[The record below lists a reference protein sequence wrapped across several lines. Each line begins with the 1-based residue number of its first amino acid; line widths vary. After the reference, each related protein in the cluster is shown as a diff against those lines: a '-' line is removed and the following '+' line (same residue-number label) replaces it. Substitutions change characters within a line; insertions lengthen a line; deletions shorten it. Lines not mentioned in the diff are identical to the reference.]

1 MLSKKA
7 SQHYVFMIKYIP
19 YIFIFFGFLSHSYAQ
34 KAVISGQILNSN
46 QEPIA
51 GANVILKGTVRGVQ
65 TNAKGEYILKGLS
78 AGKYNLEVSFV
89 GFLTKNIA
97 IALEESQVFV
107 YNTTLESENL
117 SLREV
122 EVVTGRGIRSNE
134 TLSEIQDFSIYA
146 SKKNEVI
153 KLDNI
158 NANLAMNNS
167 RQIFGRTPGI
177 SVWENDGSGIQL
189 GVASRG
195 LSPNRSWEFNVRMNG
210 YDITPDPMGYP
221 EAYYTPPMEVVD
233 RIEIVRG
240 ASSLQYGP
248 QFGGLMNFVLRKPDI
263 STRLTFESQNT
274 VGSNG
279 LFSTFNYIGG
289 TEGRLSYTAYY
300 QKRVGDGWRDNGSY
314 KTDHA
319 HVEFSYAVNEKL
331 KLRTEI
337 TYMTTKS
344 QQPGGLSDE
353 QFSEDPRQSIRSR
366 NWFNTPWFI
375 PSITAEYVFNEKTKL
390 SWKAFGTFA
399 ERNSVGYVK
408 SITSDD
414 DFGNR
419 QVDRDY
425 YNTYGSEIRVLTDYI
440 FLGSNHTLAAG
451 LRYFNGQIDRKQL
464 GDGDDESTMNFELP
478 NGVYP
483 RDLDFKNINHAAFA
497 ENIFR
502 IDEKLL
508 FTAGLRIENIKSKM
522 AGRFSLANG
531 QSNDLSPANR
541 TRNFLLFGAGAEYHV
556 TPRSE
561 LYSNISQAYRPVLIS
576 DLTPPGTTDVIDPN
590 LQDARGY
597 NIDIG
602 YRGKLGN
609 YLNFDID
616 YFYLSYNNRIGT
628 ITQTNNGQNYQYRT
642 NLGRSVSKGFEAYI
656 EFDPI
661 AAISADSKVGY
672 LSLFASLAFVD
683 ATYRDF
689 KTTSVRNGQITTGN
703 LAGNLVENAPANI
716 HRFGATFAKKVFSI
730 TWQLSA
736 IGQTYADAAN
746 TKVPNAAATTGL
758 IPSYQVQDVS
768 GSFKFLKNYNI
779 KAGVNNLTD
788 ERYFTRRS
796 GGYPGPGILPADGRI
811 FYLSGGIK
819 F

>member
-1 MLSKKA
+1 MKIYIIYLSIWIGFAGQAFGQK
-7 SQHYVFMIKYIP
+7 SIIK
-19 YIFIFFGFLSHSYAQ
+19 
-34 KAVISGQILNSN
+34 GQISRGEN
-46 QEPIA
+46 EPII

-65 TNAKGEYILKGLS
+65 TNSKGEYILKGLS
-78 AGKYNLEVSFV
+78 SGSYIVEVSFL
-89 GFLTKNIA
+89 GFRNKKMTVELFENQTSTVNFL
-97 IALEESQVFV
+97 LEEGQ
-107 YNTTLESENL
+107 TLG
-117 SLREV
+117 EV
-122 EVVTGRGIRSNE
+122 TILTSRGIRGNE
-134 TLSEIQDFSIYA
+134 TLSETRDYSIFA
-146 SKKNEVI
+146 GKKNEVI

-300 QKRVGDGWRDNGSY
+300 QKRVGNGWRDNGY
-314 KTDHA
+314 YNTDHA
-319 HVEFSYAVNEKL
+319 HIEWSYAMNKKL
-331 KLRTEI
+331 KLSTEL

-344 QQPGGLSDE
+344 QQPGGLGDT
-353 QFSEDPRQSIRSR
+353 QFQQNPRQSLRSR
-366 NWFNTPWFI
+366 NWFSTPWFI
-375 PSITAEYVFNEKTKL
+375 PSLNAEYIVNDKTKL
-390 SWKAFGTFA
+390 SWKTFGTFA
-399 ERNSVGYVK
+399 ERNSVGFVK
-408 SITSDD
+408 AINTADD
-414 DFGNR
+414 LSNR

-425 YNTYGSEIRVLTDYI
+425 YTTYGTELRLLTDYRW
-440 FLGSNHTLAAG
+440 LGLNNTLATG
-451 LRYFNGQIDRKQL
+451 LRFFKGQIDRKQL
-464 GDGDDESTMNFELP
+464 GKGDSGSEMNYELV
-478 NGVYP
+478 NEIYP
-483 RDLDFKNINHAAFA
+483 RDLDFKNINRAAFA

-502 IDEKLL
+502 INKKLL
-508 FTAGLRIENIKSKM
+508 FTAGLRVENINSQM
-522 AGRFSLANG
+522 EGRFNIVNG
-531 QSNDLSPANR
+531 QAINLSPATR
-541 TRNFLLFGAGAEYHV
+541 QRNFFLFGAGAEYHI

-561 LYSNISQAYRPVLIS
+561 FYSNFSQAYRPVLIS
-576 DLTPPGTTDVIDPN
+576 DLTPPATTDVIDPE
-590 LQDARGY
+590 LKDAKGY
-597 NIDIG
+597 NVDIG
-602 YRGKLGN
+602 YRGKVSN

-616 YFYLSYNNRIGT
+616 YFNLNYNNRIGT
-628 ITQTNNGQNYQYRT
+628 ITQITDGRSFQYRT
-642 NLGRSVSKGFEAYI
+642 NLGRSVSKGFESYI
-656 EFDPI
+656 EFDPV
-661 AAISADSKVGY
+661 SAFMSSPKAGN
-672 LSLFASLAFVD
+672 LSLFASLAFID

-689 KTTSVRNGQITTGN
+689 KTTSITNGQITTGN
-703 LAGNLVENAPANI
+703 LAGNRVENAPAQI
-716 HRFGATFAKKVFSI
+716 HRFGATYAKKGFSI
-730 TWQLSA
+730 TWQLSNV
-736 IGQTYADAAN
+736 GETYADAAN
-746 TKVPNAAATTGL
+746 TEIANAAATTGL

-768 GSFKFLKNYNI
+768 ASFKFLKNYNI
-779 KAGVNNLTD
+779 KAGVNNLAD

-796 GGYPGPGILPADGRI
+796 GGYPGPGILPSDGRI
-811 FYLSGGIK
+811 FYISGGVK

>member
-1 MLSKKA
+1 MKKYLL
-7 SQHYVFMIKYIP
+7 YVCIYL
-19 YIFIFFGFLSHSYAQ
+19 GLLSHAFAQ
-34 KAVISGQILNSN
+34 KAAIRGQILDGN
-46 QEPIA
+46 QIPVV

-78 AGKYNLEVSFV
+78 AGKYSLEVSFL
-89 GFLTKNIA
+89 GFANKIIA
-97 IALEESQVFV
+97 IELAENQASNYNIMLENES
-107 YNTTLESENL
+107 L

-122 EVVTGRGIRSNE
+122 AVVASRGIRGNE

-146 SKKNEVI
+146 GKKNEVI

-189 GVASRG
+189 GIASRG

-300 QKRVGDGWRDNGSY
+300 QKRVGDGWRDNGY
-314 KTDHA
+314 YNTDHA
-319 HVEFSYAVNEKL
+319 HTELSYAINEKL
-331 KLRTEI
+331 KLSTEI

-344 QQPGGLSDE
+344 QQPGGLSDI
-353 QFSEDPRQSIRSR
+353 QFNQDPRQSIRSR

-375 PSITAEYVFNEKTKL
+375 PSIIAEYVFSDKTKL
-390 SWKAFGTFA
+390 SWKTFGTFA
-399 ERNSVGYVK
+399 ERNSVGFVK
-408 SITSDD
+408 TITTAD
-414 DFGNR
+414 DFSNR

-425 YNTYGSEIRVLTDYI
+425 YKTYGSEIRLITDYS
-440 FLGSNHTLAAG
+440 FLGSNHTVAAG

-464 GDGDDESTMNFELP
+464 GGGDSGSKMSFKLAEGF
-478 NGVYP
+478 YP
-483 RDLDFKNINHAAFA
+483 RDLDFKNINRAAFA

-502 IDEKLL
+502 FDEKLI
-508 FTAGLRIENIKSKM
+508 FTAGLRVENISSNI
-522 AGRFSLANG
+522 AGRFSLVNG
-531 QSNDLSPANR
+531 QPNNLIPVTR
-541 TRNFLLFGAGAEYHV
+541 TRNFLLFGAGAEYHI
-556 TPRSE
+556 TPLSE
-561 LYSNISQAYRPVLIS
+561 VYSNISQAYRPVLIS

-597 NIDIG
+597 NLDIG
-602 YRGKLGN
+602 YRGKLGD

-642 NLGRSVSKGFEAYI
+642 NLGRSVSKGIEAYI

-661 AAISADSKVGY
+661 AAVFADSKAGY

-683 ATYRDF
+683 ATYRNYN
-689 KTTSVRNGQITTGN
+689 TTSVSNGQITTGN
-703 LAGNLVENAPANI
+703 LAGNLVENAPSNI
-716 HRFGATFAKKVFSI
+716 HRFGTTFAKKGFSI

-736 IGQTYADAAN
+736 ISEAYADAAN
-746 TKVPNAAATTGL
+746 TKLANAPATTGL
-758 IPSYQVQDVS
+758 IPAYQVQDLS
-768 GSFKFLKNYNI
+768 TSFKFLKNYNI
-779 KAGVNNLTD
+779 KAGVNNLSD
-788 ERYFTRRS
+788 VRYFTRRS

-811 FYLSGGIK
+811 FYLSGGLK